1 MVLCAIFNNK
11 LVELK
16 DKTWKIKN
24 LEVKHDSY
32 LVAYENIASNEN
44 DNKKED

>member
-1 MVLCAIFNNK
+1 MILCAIFNNK

-16 DKTWKIKN
+16 DTKWKIKN

-32 LVAYENIASNEN
+32 LVAYENVTFNEN
-44 DNKKED
+44 DNKKEE